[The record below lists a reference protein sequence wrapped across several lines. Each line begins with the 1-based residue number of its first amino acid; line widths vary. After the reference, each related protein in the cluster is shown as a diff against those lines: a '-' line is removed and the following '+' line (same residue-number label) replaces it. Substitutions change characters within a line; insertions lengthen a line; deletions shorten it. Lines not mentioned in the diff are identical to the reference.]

1 MHYVKFK
8 TVGTT
13 LSKNDK
19 MPIVSGSINF
29 YGIEVEF
36 DDFWNNLSGTKTV
49 QFYKNR
55 NREEY
60 DLVENRC
67 ILPNDFIED
76 RFPFEIRVCSG
87 DSFATPWIQV
97 ALSEGGPLF
106 SDVPD
111 EDLPD
116 ELSFVKTPKGDSA
129 ISQLRF
135 GKTGLEYSIN
145 GIDWESAINGIPD
158 VPRSPDGISYTRKR
172 GDWVPSEKGDA
183 IPDLTGNPTMAD
195 FNNLLAQLR
204 LAGVIKEV

>member
-13 LSKNDK
+13 LSKSDK

-29 YGIEVEF
+29 YGIEIEF

-55 NREEY
+55 NRVEH

-67 ILPNDFIED
+67 ILPNSFIED
-76 RFPFEIRVCSG
+76 RNPFEMRVCSG

-97 ALSEGGPLF
+97 MLSEGGPLF

-111 EDLPD
+111 EDLPE
-116 ELSFVKTPKGDSA
+116 ELSYVKTPKGEQA
-129 ISQLRF
+129 ISQLRA
-135 GKTGLEYSIN
+135 GANGLEYSIN

-158 VPRSPDGISYTRKR
+158 VPRNTDDISYLRKR
-172 GDWVPSEKGDA
+172 GDWIPAEKGDA
-183 IPDLTGNPTMAD
+183 ISNILSSPTRDD
-195 FNNLLAQLR
+195 FNNLLKQLR
-204 LAGVIKEV
+204 KAGVILE